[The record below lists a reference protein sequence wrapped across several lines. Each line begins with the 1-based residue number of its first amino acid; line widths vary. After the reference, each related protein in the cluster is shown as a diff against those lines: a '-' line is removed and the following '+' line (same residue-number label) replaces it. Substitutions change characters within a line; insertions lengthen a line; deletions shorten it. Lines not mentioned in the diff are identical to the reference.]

1 MGQPDVVDQM
11 APRLRPALLA
21 LATLASTAA
30 CLPALAAPFSYN
42 PVSFAGFANETYR
55 LQGKDVFFKNLG
67 PCVKEG
73 HGGYRCL
80 GGEALIGVPQQ
91 NGRNFCK
98 VGAVWYV
105 PFSRTVQYRTTTCSF
120 RSDKQRVL
128 DQSQELLRK
137 GLDTLENYTK

>member
-1 MGQPDVVDQM
+1 M
-11 APRLRPALLA
+11 
-21 LATLASTAA
+21 
-30 CLPALAAPFSYN
+30 
-42 PVSFAGFANETYR
+42 
-55 LQGKDVFFKNLG
+55 FFKNLN

-73 HGGYRCL
+73 QGGYRCL
-80 GGEALIGVPQQ
+80 GGEALVGVPQQ

-137 GLDTLENYTK
+137 GLNTLENYTK

>member
-1 MGQPDVVDQM
+1 M
-11 APRLRPALLA
+11 LRRIANHLLA
-21 LATLASTAA
+21 DLAGPTGLAAVAVLTGLGS
-30 CLPALAAPFSYN
+30 PALAAPFSYN

-73 HGGYRCL
+73 QGGYRCL
-80 GGEALIGVPQQ
+80 GGEALVGVPAQ

-105 PFSRTVQYRTTTCSF
+105 PFSRTVQYRTTSCSF
-120 RSDKQRVL
+120 RSDKQRL
-128 DQSQELLRK
+128 LEQSQELLRR
-137 GLDTLENYTK
+137 GLNTLENYSK

>member
-1 MGQPDVVDQM
+1 MNIV
-11 APRLRPALLA
+11 R
-21 LATLASTAA
+21 
-30 CLPALAAPFSYN
+30 
-42 PVSFAGFANETYR
+42 
-55 LQGKDVFFKNLG
+55 
-67 PCVKEG
+67 
-73 HGGYRCL
+73 
-80 GGEALIGVPQQ
+80 GEALIGVPKQ

>member
-1 MGQPDVVDQM
+1 MGEPDVVDPM

-42 PVSFAGFANETYR
+42 PVSFTGFANETYR

-73 HGGYRCL
+73 QGGYRCL

-91 NGRNFCK
+91 NGRNL
-98 VGAVWYV
+98 
-105 PFSRTVQYRTTTCSF
+105 SRTVQYRTTTCSF